1 MAVANTVYAST
12 AICASIDLIAFAV
25 NSAKDSFDCYLQSFL
40 SLFRDRGYSWK
51 DYIYSPSVRYTALYL
66 NEIKEF
72 GSVSAFQ
79 PSPILPSAIT
89 ISLL

>member
-40 SLFRDRGYSWK
+40 SLHSYDFVFHKSSINFYLVKQDRGYSWGY
-51 DYIYSPSVRYTALYL
+51 YIYSIPVRYTALDL
-66 NEIKEF
+66 SKF
-72 GSVSAFQ
+72 K
-79 PSPILPSAIT
+79 
-89 ISLL
+89 SLARY